1 MRLGDYAD
9 AVKRSLTAV
18 QVAKAI
24 GLNPDR
30 NGFCKCP
37 LHGEKTGSMKL
48 YPGTRG
54 WYCFGCHQGGSVIDL
69 VMSYYGMDL
78 LGAIEFLNS
87 EFQLGLPIGYKPTKE
102 QEAEAKRRAEA
113 REAEERKRKEKE
125 AERDR
130 AYRRY
135 IDLSREIADAEN
147 DIREFAPKKF
157 DDDFDV
163 RYINAVEKI
172 DRLRE
177 EAKDLELVIYEKGEE
192 R

>member
-1 MRLGDYAD
+1 MVLLRMPYWRIGD
-9 AVKRSLTAV
+9 RS
-18 QVAKAI
+18 
-24 GLNPDR
+24 R
-30 NGFCKCP
+30 NG
-37 LHGEKTGSMKL
+37 LLRTGNDS
-48 YPGTRG
+48 
-54 WYCFGCHQGGSVIDL
+54 GGL
-69 VMSYYGMDL
+69 
-78 LGAIEFLNS
+78 
-87 EFQLGLPIGYKPTKE
+87 YKPTKE